1 VEELMT
7 WAPRVLAWRRG
18 WFAAIRGVISGEHY
32 RRAEELGIRLLKENL
47 SPLQC
52 HQYATSR
59 SFEVVGGTTGRRYRI
74 QHGRLMNI
82 EELDPNGRLARI
94 WCFSPVGGLVTGDI
108 LLAQKLAL
116 ELFELEALAIANIG
130 YS

>member
-1 VEELMT
+1 MT
-7 WAPRVLAWRRG
+7 SAPRVLAWRRG
-18 WFAAIRGVISGEHY
+18 WFAAIRSVISGEHY
-32 RRAEELGIRLLKENL
+32 RIAEELGMKLLKENL

-52 HQYATSR
+52 HQYAKSR

-82 EELDPNGRLARI
+82 EELDPNGRLVRI
-94 WCFSPVGGLVTGDI
+94 WCFSPAGGLVTGDI